1 MSGSETLADRVD
13 DLEVRVAFQERT
25 IEELNAVVTKQWRQI
40 DELMRLVRALEAHA
54 QATSPIADPRSEPPP
69 PHY

>member
-1 MSGSETLADRVD
+1 MSGDAPLAGRID
-13 DLEVRVAFQERT
+13 DLEARLAFQERT
-25 IEELNAVVTKQWRQI
+25 IEELNAVVAKQWRHI

-54 QATSPIADPRSEPPP
+54 QATSPIGDPRNEPPP